1 MPLVESVLAPLRD
14 PQLAAKL
21 AAHATSPSPAWLW
34 STDGSRIIW
43 ANAVGAAIFG
53 AADAGECQRRRF
65 GAKDATATQ
74 IVRLAATLPTSGQPR
89 LERLRGFGA
98 DFGRAL
104 TCVCSRTTLADGAP
118 AVLILA
124 GEPAGPPLPLRERV
138 RRLFADRARTLAAF
152 AREGTLLY
160 ATEPALTRFVGA
172 ATLSTLGVDT
182 VAAPALVNGS
192 ASGATPYGPVS
203 VERLGSDASTVLVL
217 MFGPRAGEIPA
228 EQIGA
233 GAGALAPAAAM
244 APQIEAAPSPPPA
257 AQDSTAESVPSHVE
271 APPSR
276 ALLTEVAS
284 AASSPSPVEAP
295 PRPPSA
301 AEVPTNASAP
311 SHVEVAARPEA
322 AQEAPAPSQL
332 EKPPGPTSPD
342 EAGTAAPA
350 PTRVEAPARPP
361 LSAADTPAAAVQ
373 AASNAGAPSSPAAV
387 PEPVA
392 AAATPPAVSADAS
405 TNGAQPAE
413 ATAGTT
419 APAPPSAQL
428 PAAETPASERRHP
441 LRFVWQMDADGRFAI
456 GSDEFIELMG
466 PRTTASFGRL
476 WSEIAAELNL
486 DPDHQVARAVATH
499 ETWSSIT
506 LSWPVDESRER
517 LAVELSG
524 LPVFD
529 RNRNFRGYRG
539 FGVLRDIARTNQ
551 LARARRERPMGFGA
565 QPEAA
570 GEGGEAS
577 ASSASPASPNAP
589 LAEVPPPAAPPA
601 DMPPTDAQSPNT
613 HATTPLV
620 VAAAPE
626 PPSPSA
632 IPAESESPSPSVVP
646 VPPPAAAEIVPRPER
661 AGTEATTAKVVPFR
675 SGPPSDAKVPTLS
688 PVERRAFREL
698 AQELTARL
706 RGNGSGEPEETS
718 APAAEDQDTPAEA
731 AEAQS
736 APPSNNGS
744 APPAVAATTEPVA
757 ANTLASAS
765 LAAEVGHAP
774 ADAAPPRNGDAEA
787 AQPQPSPPL
796 TAVEPVLLDRLPVG
810 VLLHQHDTL
819 LYANRRFLEWSGY
832 ESLGKLAAAGGLGAL
847 FGAPGAGALT
857 SGGVAQPLSLTT
869 QSGEPVPVEG
879 RLFTVPWSDG
889 SALALVLTSG
899 EKEQERRAIAAA
911 LNAAEGQIG
920 ELKARLQS
928 LDKTEEELRAAKREA
943 HKAATEKADFLA
955 KVSHEIRTPLNAITG
970 FAEVIMAERFGPIG
984 NERYR
989 DYLKDIHVAGTH
1001 LVSLLNDLVDLSK
1014 IATGQLDLTF
1024 APVGLNEL
1032 TQQCVGIMQPQAS
1045 RARIIIRTS
1054 LTPGLPQ
1061 VTADERSL
1069 RQIVLN
1075 LLANSVKFTG
1085 PGGQVI
1091 VSTGSTDN
1099 GEIVLRVRDTGVGM
1113 SAKDVEVALE
1123 PFRQTATSGS
1133 WGSGGTGLG
1142 LPLTRALAEANG
1154 AHFNLKSAPNAG
1166 TLVEIAFPRA
1176 AAQ

>member
-21 AAHATSPSPAWLW
+21 AAHATGPAPAWLW

-53 AADAGECQRRRF
+53 AADAGECQERRF
-65 GAKDATATQ
+65 GAKDATAAQ

-104 TCVCSRTTLADGAP
+104 TCVCSRLILADGTP
-118 AVLILA
+118 VVLIIA
-124 GEPAGPPLPLRERV
+124 TEPAGPPLPLRERV
-138 RRLFADRARTLAAF
+138 RRLLADRRRALAAF

-160 ATEPALTRFVGA
+160 ATEPALTRFVGT
-172 ATLSTLGVDT
+172 ATLSTLGVDA

-192 ASGATPYGPVS
+192 ASGATPYGPVT

-217 MFGPRAGEIPA
+217 MFAARAGEIPA
-228 EQIGA
+228 EQIPAEA
-233 GAGALAPAAAM
+233 GAPVPSPAPAPSDAEAPSSPLPAPEAPAAAP
-244 APQIEAAPSPPPA
+244 APL
-257 AQDSTAESVPSHVE
+257 HVE
-271 APPSR
+271 APPS
-276 ALLTEVAS
+276 
-284 AASSPSPVEAP
+284 SPSVQEVPATAPASLPVEAP
-295 PRPPSA
+295 PSPQA
-301 AEVPTNASAP
+301 HAGEASA
-311 SHVEVAARPEA
+311 VAAPSEA
-322 AQEAPAPSQL
+322 LTNS
-332 EKPPGPTSPD
+332 
-342 EAGTAAPA
+342 AAPA
-350 PTRVEAPARPP
+350 EANAGTIQPVLPPAQAPAIDI
-361 LSAADTPAAAVQ
+361 A
-373 AASNAGAPSSPAAV
+373 
-387 PEPVA
+387 
-392 AAATPPAVSADAS
+392 
-405 TNGAQPAE
+405 
-413 ATAGTT
+413 
-419 APAPPSAQL
+419 
-428 PAAETPASERRHP
+428 ASERRHP

-466 PRTTASFGRL
+466 PRTTSAFGRL

-486 DPDHQVARAVATH
+486 DPDNQVARAVATH

-565 QPEAA
+565 QPEAPTERNGA
-570 GEGGEAS
+570 
-577 ASSASPASPNAP
+577 SASPALPI
-589 LAEVPPPAAPPA
+589 APPA
-601 DMPPTDAQSPNT
+601 DTPPAD
-613 HATTPLV
+613 TPLAHAQPADTQS
-620 VAAAPE
+620 AALAPAFATAPE
-626 PPSPSA
+626 PPSPS
-632 IPAESESPSPSVVP
+632 V
-646 VPPPAAAEIVPRPER
+646 AAAALSPAPPETAPRPER
-661 AGTEATTAKVVPFR
+661 PAADAAAANVVPFR
-675 SGPPSDAKVPTLS
+675 SGAPTDAKAPSLS
-688 PVERRAFREL
+688 PVERKAFREL
-698 AQELTARL
+698 AQELNARL
-706 RGNGSGEPEETS
+706 RGDETVEAEDGSAAS
-718 APAAEDQDTPAEA
+718 AAEEQKAPTDA
-731 AEAQS
+731 AEAEAVPPPNQDL
-736 APPSNNGS
+736 APTTI
-744 APPAVAATTEPVA
+744 AAAAEPVA
-757 ANTLASAS
+757 AS
-765 LAAEVGHAP
+765 AP
-774 ADAAPPRNGDAEA
+774 AIASPPVAAQARAEAASPRGDDAEA
-787 AQPQPSPPL
+787 APPPAL
-796 TAVEPVLLDRLPVG
+796 SAFEPVLLDRLPVG

-819 LYANRRFLEWSGY
+819 LYANRRFLEWTGH
-832 ESLGKLAAAGGLGAL
+832 ENLATLAAAGGLDAL
-847 FGAPGAGALT
+847 FADPGAAALT
-857 SGGVAQPLSLTT
+857 PGGSARPLLLAARGGDS
-869 QSGEPVPVEG
+869 VPVEG
-879 RLFTVPWSDG
+879 RLFTVPWRDG
-889 SALALVLTSG
+889 SALALVLASR
-899 EKEQERRAIAAA
+899 EMEQERRAIAAA
-911 LNAAEGQIG
+911 LDAAEGQIS

-970 FAEVIMAERFGPIG
+970 FAEVIMAEHFGPIG

-1001 LVSLLNDLVDLSK
+1001 LVSLLNDLLDLSK
-1014 IATGQLDLTF
+1014 IETGQLDLTF

-1054 LTPGLPQ
+1054 LTPSLPQ
-1061 VTADERSL
+1061 VMADERSL

-1075 LLANSVKFTG
+1075 LLANSIKFTG

-1091 VSTGSTDN
+1091 VSTACADS
-1099 GEIVLRVRDTGVGM
+1099 GETVLRVRDTGVGM
-1113 SAKDVEVALE
+1113 SPKDVEAALE
-1123 PFRQTATSGS
+1123 PFRQTATAGS

-1154 AHFNLKSAPNAG
+1154 AHFNIKSAPNAG

-1176 AAQ
+1176 TAH